1 MSCCLIIAHLQD
13 EHEEDEE
20 EHENEEH
27 GDEEE
32 EEHGDEEEEEHGD
45 EEESVCCGVG
55 VPYLFSLLCRSM
67 IIEVEEGVEVEKDED
82 EVVAVEEAD
91 QMVCF

>member
-67 IIEVEEGVEVEKDED
+67 IIEVEEGVEVDKEQAKDD
-82 EVVAVEEAD
+82 STYLS
-91 QMVCF
+91 

>member
-1 MSCCLIIAHLQD
+1 MPLVEVSEGSLSCCLIIAHLQD
-13 EHEEDEE
+13 EH
-20 EHENEEH
+20 
-27 GDEEE
+27 
-32 EEHGDEEEEEHGD
+32 EEEEEHGD

-55 VPYLFSLLCRSM
+55 VLYLFSLLCRSM

>member
-1 MSCCLIIAHLQD
+1 M
-13 EHEEDEE
+13 
-20 EHENEEH
+20 
-27 GDEEE
+27 
-32 EEHGDEEEEEHGD
+32 
-45 EEESVCCGVG
+45 G